1 MPITMPVSIAIIL
14 GPDATSAPPPHP
26 LNFGNTILVTEI
38 PAAQARAFTLAEIA
52 YNGTSL
58 WQTPLSLAQSQ
69 KLVGL
74 LAQIPNESMSA
85 PARSFDGVA
94 YNVHVRRKSAAV
106 TFTWG
111 NEDWRYD
118 DDAPT
123 AQWEAVAA
131 LAEYVKALKDG
142 KAHT

>member
-85 PARSFDGVA
+85 PARSFDGIA
-94 YNVHVRRKSAAV
+94 YSVHVTKASAGIA
-106 TFTWG
+106 FTWG

-118 DDAPT
+118 DDVPT
-123 AQWEAVAA
+123 AQWEAIAA
-131 LAEYVKALKDG
+131 LAEYVRKLKEEI
-142 KAHT
+142 APT